1 MGGGFGSRLSF
12 GAKPMKIKMT
22 TSLVG
27 PEFAL
32 NAGDVTDRFDNA
44 EAIRFIEAGFAVP
57 VTEAKIERA
66 VVLPVTEKRK
76 GK

>member
-1 MGGGFGSRLSF
+1 
-12 GAKPMKIKMT
+12 MKIKLT
-22 TSLVG
+22 TSIVG
-27 PEFAL
+27 PEYAL
-32 NAGDVTDRFDNA
+32 NAGDITDRFDNA

-66 VVLPVTEKRK
+66 VSAPATEKRK